1 MVDHNDVQA
10 ALSARIDGEDTDI
23 PNDVLDAHLA
33 ECVEC
38 QRYWEQSLR
47 LSRSLS
53 FAGAGPMTPPDNL
66 SEVIYAGVE
75 PEFRRVSSRRVLL
88 LTAGRILLA
97 LLAVVYV
104 VWAGR
109 LLVPEMTDLDLSAAS
124 VRVGIAA
131 ALLFVCWKPSQI
143 PGVLLIVGAMFGF
156 SLGFAVLET
165 VTGGSAPWAQLLT
178 LLFTCAVLVFMW
190 AVDNGNPLRVLNA
203 RPM

>member
-10 ALSARIDGEDTDI
+10 ALSARIDGEDPAIAD
-23 PNDVLDAHLA
+23 DVLDAHLA
-33 ECVEC
+33 ECPEC

-47 LSRSLS
+47 FSRSLS
-53 FAGAGPMTPPDNL
+53 LVPMSPPDNL
-66 SEVIYAGVE
+66 SDVIYAGVE
-75 PEFRRVSSRRVLL
+75 TEFQRVSARRVLL
-88 LTAGRILLA
+88 MTACRVTLVLLA
-97 LLAVVYV
+97 LVYV

-109 LLVPEMTDLDLSAAS
+109 LLSPETADVELGAAS

-131 ALLFVCWKPSQI
+131 ALLFVSWKPSQI

-165 VTGGSAPWAQLLT
+165 VTGGTAPWSQLLT
-178 LLFTCAVLVFMW
+178 LLFTCAVLVAMW
-190 AVDNGNPLRVLNA
+190 VVDNGNPLRVLNA